1 MIRRRLDFHVAPQ
14 PPQIRPG
21 CPGVGDTIALAA
33 ELRLPF
39 LAPSPSPLNSPWA
52 QFSFAKK

>member
-1 MIRRRLDFHVAPQ
+1 MIRRRLDFHAAPH
-14 PPQIRPG
+14 PPQFRAG
-21 CPGVGDTIALAA
+21 CSGVGDTIPLAA
-33 ELRLPF
+33 EMRLPF